1 MVSVYARIRE
11 RARQIV
17 SRFPQPRF
25 YSDHSR
31 EFELAK
37 HIFDTDQILR
47 QLKTYLADK
56 LDDDFGH
63 GMPHATKVALDA
75 GVLMAV
81 EGREAGSTTRSIGRG
96 IIIVQCAGLLHDVKR
111 KHDDHGVK
119 GATYAHQLLSAY
131 PLSSDEVEAIRIAIH
146 NHEAFKDCI
155 QAPTQLGA
163 LVSDCL
169 YDADKFRWGPDNF
182 SDTLWGMVS
191 FKNPPLEDF
200 VAYYPR
206 GIESLLKIKST
217 FRTRTGKKYGPEFI
231 DMGVEIGEALLKVIK
246 SEFQ

>member
-1 MVSVYARIRE
+1 MSVYARIRE

-25 YSDHSR
+25 YTDHLR
-31 EFELAK
+31 EFERAK
-37 HIFDTDQILR
+37 QIFDTDPILNK
-47 QLKTYLADK
+47 LKTYLTDK

-63 GMPHATKVALDA
+63 GLQHATKVALDA
-75 GVLMAV
+75 GALMAV
-81 EGREAGSTTRSIGRG
+81 EDREAGEKSRSIDRG
-96 IIIVQCAGLLHDVKR
+96 MIIVQCAGLLHDVKR
-111 KHDDHGVK
+111 KHDDHGVR
-119 GATYAHQLLSAY
+119 GAAYAQELLSTY
-131 PLSSDEVEAIRIAIH
+131 PLSSEEVDAVRIAIH
-146 NHEAFKDCI
+146 NHVAFKGGI
-155 QAPTQLGA
+155 QAPSRLSA

-182 SDTLWGMVS
+182 SDTLWEMVL
-191 FKNPPLEDF
+191 FKNPPLPDF
-200 VAYYPR
+200 ISRYPQ

-246 SEFQ
+246 SEFL

>member
-37 HIFDTDQILR
+37 HIFHTDQILR
-47 QLKTYLADK
+47 KLKTYLADK

-81 EGREAGSTTRSIGRG
+81 EGREAGGTNRSIGRG

-119 GATYAHQLLSAY
+119 GAAYATGCCQL
-131 PLSSDEVEAIRIAIH
+131 IH
-146 NHEAFKDCI
+146 CPPMKWRQFVSPFTTTKRSKTAFK
-155 QAPTQLGA
+155 
-163 LVSDCL
+163 
-169 YDADKFRWGPDNF
+169 
-182 SDTLWGMVS
+182 
-191 FKNPPLEDF
+191 
-200 VAYYPR
+200 PR
-206 GIESLLKIKST
+206 LN
-217 FRTRTGKKYGPEFI
+217 
-231 DMGVEIGEALLKVIK
+231 
-246 SEFQ
+246 